1 MTEEDIDYADIPP
14 ITKEQFVSAKPFLQP
29 HAKERIPNGEV
40 VMVKSLRLEK

>member
-40 VMVKSLRLEK
+40 VEAREVI